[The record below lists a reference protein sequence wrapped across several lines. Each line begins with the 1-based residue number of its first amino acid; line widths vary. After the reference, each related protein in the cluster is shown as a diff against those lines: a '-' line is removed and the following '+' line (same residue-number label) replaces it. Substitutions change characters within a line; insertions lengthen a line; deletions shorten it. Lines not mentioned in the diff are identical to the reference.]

1 MLLLKRFEQRGS
13 SPCIWNSS
21 LHYLL
26 YEKHW
31 SPIIKLLNLQCVYY
45 ILGKISE
52 FASLISL
59 LCGFISKV
67 LIFLSLGGER
77 NSNSVFFFFE
87 FWGRWE
93 VLWNHQCCS
102 LEPNPFSWWHWLRFI
117 IFFWTKF
124 GEFFVALLNMSARR
138 RCCSHSCHFTRDHWD
153 HRRKNNQLLINE
165 RSSAHFLCAQ
175 FCTGWYKGIQVYRT
189 WSLSLKKLKDPAWEW
204 LPLHLKWQWTRQ
216 DNVLWCWCYI
226 RINRQPWQSSG

>member
-1 MLLLKRFEQRGS
+1 MWRQYNAPFEKIWAERQFLLHLKF
-13 SPCIWNSS
+13 
-21 LHYLL
+21 
-26 YEKHW
+26 
-31 SPIIKLLNLQCVYY
+31 IITQLIVWETLKPHHQTIKLQCVYY

-52 FASLISL
+52 VASFIR

-77 NSNSVFFFFE
+77 NSNSGFFLE

-102 LEPNPFSWWHWLRFI
+102 LEPNPSNWCHWLRFT

-124 GEFFVALLNMSARR
+124 GDFFVALLNISARR

-153 HRRKNNQLLINE
+153 DRRKNNQLLN
-165 RSSAHFLCAQ
+165 
-175 FCTGWYKGIQVYRT
+175 
-189 WSLSLKKLKDPAWEW
+189 
-204 LPLHLKWQWTRQ
+204 
-216 DNVLWCWCYI
+216 
-226 RINRQPWQSSG
+226 